1 MINKKD
7 NVRLDGI
14 VTDTGTGVFTIEVS
28 EFYVDGAWHKL
39 KEEHTLT
46 FSIHEDDYD
55 DSLTTLELAYVKKVA
70 DKESKNTALSSDDIV
85 IAQSISKKLGGA
97 DV

>member
-7 NVRLDGI
+7 PVRLDGV
-14 VTDTGTGVFTIEVS
+14 VTETGTGVFTVVVS
-28 EFYVDGAWHKL
+28 EFFVDGAWHKL
-39 KEEHTLT
+39 KEDKVITH
-46 FSIHEDDYD
+46 SINEDDYD

-70 DKESKNTALSSDDIV
+70 DKESKNTALSADDIA